1 MLWGKSTAPGKEDN
15 EGSRSEEE
23 GVSRA
28 SVKGVHYG
36 DDRSS
41 RWPKL
46 YLRWT

>member
-1 MLWGKSTAPGKEDN
+1 MLWGKGTALGKEYN
-15 EGSRSEEE
+15 KGSRGEEE

-28 SVKGVHYG
+28 SVKGVHHG
-36 DDRSS
+36 DDRRS